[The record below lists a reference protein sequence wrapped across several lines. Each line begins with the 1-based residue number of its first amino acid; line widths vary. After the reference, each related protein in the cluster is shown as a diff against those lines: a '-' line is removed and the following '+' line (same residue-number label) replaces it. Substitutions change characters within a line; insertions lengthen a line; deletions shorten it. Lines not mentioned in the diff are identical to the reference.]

1 MSVSKFTLKWYMILA
16 VRDFQGTKET
26 IAHNSRQIDD
36 TLQTSNLSIKFSFNR
51 RDLPNQNVSVH
62 IDFYRARDVQPSNT
76 PEEGMA

>member
-1 MSVSKFTLKWYMILA
+1 MSVSNFTLKWYMILA

-26 IAHNSRQIDD
+26 IAHDSRQIDD

-62 IDFYRARDVQPSNT
+62 LDFCIARDVEPSNT
-76 PEEGMA
+76 PEEGMT